1 MIKFGSSKLLNKT
14 CRYEKDDYNNTIFKN
29 SKPEGIKTVNVHIMQ
44 DINSNIQFACL
55 LGKYAFM

>member
-1 MIKFGSSKLLNKT
+1 MKSFAFVSMNEYQ
-14 CRYEKDDYNNTIFKN
+14 RYTIFKN